1 MFSVACD
8 YLQYAMA
15 IPIICRKCQTIT
27 HVNILTCRSLQLH
40 PINYSKQVDKNDV
53 QM

>member
-15 IPIICRKCQTIT
+15 IAIICRKCQNKTP
-27 HVNILTCRSLQLH
+27 VNILVIKLRTQTMRKSSVTSHKLF
-40 PINYSKQVDKNDV
+40 
-53 QM
+53 